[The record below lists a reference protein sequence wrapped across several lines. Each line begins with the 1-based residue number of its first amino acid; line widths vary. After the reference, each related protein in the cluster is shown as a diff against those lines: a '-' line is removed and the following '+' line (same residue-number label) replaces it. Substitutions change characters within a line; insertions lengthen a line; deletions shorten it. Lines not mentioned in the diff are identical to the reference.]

1 MNCAVTSVSWVTL
14 DRRALDECLAAGGK
28 WKLSEIA
35 ELRIV
40 GTISAIRRSLPVA
53 KHYIL
58 WHQAPVRP
66 CMNALD
72 QLWRTHPSDREQ
84 LRPYVEKARAYRNE
98 CGCSMGAAFFSASIL
113 ILIIRSA
120 VFHFAVNGRWFMAI
134 VQAIGMMLGAAIL
147 GKLLGIGVARIRLLL
162 LYRDLQNRYR
172 VQGG

>member
-1 MNCAVTSVSWVTL
+1 
-14 DRRALDECLAAGGK
+14 
-28 WKLSEIA
+28 
-35 ELRIV
+35 
-40 GTISAIRRSLPVA
+40 
-53 KHYIL
+53 
-58 WHQAPVRP
+58 
-66 CMNALD
+66 MNALD

-147 GKLLGIGVARIRLLL
+147 GKLLGIGVARIRLVL